1 MPSGWCH
8 VKNKF
13 FHRVSSPWND
23 EQLSVAKGHPY
34 FHECVKFN
42 DIWTKNK
49 HFRTVFRRI
58 TTSLVLGVRKA
69 RRCEDIIF
77 LLNYAKHIHMQ
88 LCHILWHFSQK
99 QIELIGTAVKNVY
112 EQYTKSCNSGKTIHP
127 KCNLYITSNLLWFI
141 ANLIET

>member
-69 RRCEDIIF
+69 RQCEDIIF

-99 QIELIGTAVKNVY
+99 QIFYDGIFRVDWYCRKKCIRAIYKKLQFWENY
-112 EQYTKSCNSGKTIHP
+112 PP
-127 KCNLYITSNLLWFI
+127 KM
-141 ANLIET
+141 